1 MSRSDEERV
10 QDILEI
16 AVSLQILVEKGEE
29 FFLADIT
36 HQWGIERAL
45 QNIGE
50 ACTKMSDSIKLK
62 YSDVDW
68 KSIIGMRTYLAHAYH
83 RIDSDIVWK
92 AASISV
98 PALVKALAKTS

>member
-1 MSRSDEERV
+1 MSRSDEERI

-16 AVSLQILVEKGEE
+16 AVSLQILVARGEE
-29 FFLADIT
+29 FFLEDIT

-50 ACTKMSDSIKLK
+50 ACTKMSDSVKVK

-83 RIDSDIVWK
+83 RIDSVIVWK

-98 PALVKALAKTS
+98 PALVKALKQTS

>member
-1 MSRSDEERV
+1 MSRSDEERI

-16 AVSLQILVEKGEE
+16 AVSLQMLVAKGEG
-29 FFLADIT
+29 FFFENVT
-36 HQWGIERAL
+36 HQWAVERAL

-50 ACTKMSDSIKLK
+50 ACTKMSDAVKIKH
-62 YSDVDW
+62 SDVDW

-92 AASISV
+92 AASGSV
-98 PALVKALAKTS
+98 PALIKALKQTS

>member
-1 MSRSDEERV
+1 M
-10 QDILEI
+10 
-16 AVSLQILVEKGEE
+16 QILVAKGEAFSLE
-29 FFLADIT
+29 DIT

-50 ACTKMSDSIKLK
+50 ACTKMSDAVKVK

-92 AASISV
+92 AASKSV
-98 PALVKALAKTS
+98 PALVKALKQTS